1 MFQTWLWSLELG
13 DFLTWIH
20 ACRSIFGKASW
31 TWTLPTKRRRFFFQ
45 LQHLYMKNTLWTLF
59 PWNFTAFLT
68 VFIAMFFSM
77 TGVKLLFSPVLQILR
92 AMAKNSAK
100 IFSPIIQLHAL
111 LLFLLLL
118 LYQDGSVMNLT
129 DTYPA
134 AIFHKII
141 VWEAL
146 NSASSEERGV
156 GILKEDAQR
165 TSKKVDMR
173 V

>member
-1 MFQTWLWSLELG
+1 
-13 DFLTWIH
+13 
-20 ACRSIFGKASW
+20 
-31 TWTLPTKRRRFFFQ
+31 
-45 LQHLYMKNTLWTLF
+45 
-59 PWNFTAFLT
+59 
-68 VFIAMFFSM
+68 
-77 TGVKLLFSPVLQILR
+77 
-92 AMAKNSAK
+92 MAKNSAK